1 MERRCGTEPIPTNLD
16 EMLSEAQRKSL
27 PGIEYSG
34 WELCF
39 FRKRLFFDPEIVMRN
54 RNDNRLCIFE
64 YDGSI
69 RVEADFKIREEDDR
83 TRPTLSNKTPV
94 LEDITGFRLVINQT
108 N

>member
-39 FRKRLFFDPEIVMRN
+39 FRKKLFLDHEIVIRN
-54 RNDNRLCIFE
+54 RNDNRLGIFE
-64 YDGSI
+64 YGGSI
-69 RVEADFKIREEDDR
+69 RVEADIKIREEANR

-94 LEDITGFRLVINQT
+94 LEDITEFRLFIKQT